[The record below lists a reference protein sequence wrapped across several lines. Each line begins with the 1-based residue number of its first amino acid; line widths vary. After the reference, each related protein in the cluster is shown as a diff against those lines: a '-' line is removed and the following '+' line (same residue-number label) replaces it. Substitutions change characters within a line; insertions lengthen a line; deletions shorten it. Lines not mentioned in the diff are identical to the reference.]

1 MKTKTFFLL
10 LLLMVGQST
19 ILFSLAHPITPEEP
33 DGHGDADAPYLVE
46 SLANLYWIA
55 VETRDGNNFADAF
68 FLQTQDLDAAETAS
82 WFEDKGWMPMG
93 VFNTEPFSGTYNGDG
108 HTISNLHVDRA
119 EEDDVSLFGYVVGA
133 TIGNLGLINVS
144 IVGDEFVGG
153 MTGEAANSVIY
164 DCFVSGTIEGNELV
178 GGISGALNFSEINN
192 AYNLSDLSGGSLIGG
207 LVGQVW
213 TFETYAGLIHSSITN
228 SYSAGSIHVLG
239 GVAKSD
245 AGPQKEDSA
254 QKTTRR
260 NPGYWHSKED
270 KPSVLDIGGVVGY
283 LRDGMIENCF
293 FDFEVAT
300 SLGAEIDAD
309 NYGAIGKTTEE
320 MQTPTTFS
328 SWGGDIVE
336 NENIEK
342 DYPFLAWQLDDKGE
356 KNDPV
361 WIIGTDASGPVAV
374 PLSNTALHL
383 SLLLMGGLVFYRMS
397 RMG

>member
-164 DCFVSGTIEGNELV
+164 DCFVSGNIKGSDTV
-178 GGISGALNFSEINN
+178 GGISGALASSQINN
-192 AYNLSDLSGGSLIGG
+192 AYNLSNLSGGLDVGG
-207 LVGQVW
+207 L
-213 TFETYAGLIHSSITN
+213 AGRAEIFADKGLVDSSITN
-228 SYSAGSIHVLG
+228 SYSAGSIHVL
-239 GVAKSD
+239 ADDTKSD
-245 AGPQKEDSA
+245 NPLQTERSTSGATKHNLRDKNLKGG
-254 QKTTRR
+254 KT
-260 NPGYWHSKED
+260 GD
-270 KPSVLDIGGVVGY
+270 LGIGGVVGY
-283 LRDGMIENCF
+283 LKEGMITNCF

-320 MQTPTTFS
+320 MQAPTTFS

-342 DYPFLAWQLDDKGE
+342 GYPFLAWQLDDKGE